1 MNYQQTTDYL
11 FSRLPMFSR
20 MGAAAYKGDLTN
32 TIKLCESLGIPQ
44 KTFKTVH
51 IAGTNGKGS
60 TSHMLAAILQ
70 TAGYKTGLYTSPH
83 LKDFRE
89 RIKVNGE
96 MISEEFVI
104 SFTENITPL
113 IEEIEPSFFEITV
126 AMAFDY
132 FKQQQ
137 VDIAIIE
144 TGLGGR
150 LDSTNI
156 ITPEISVITNIGW
169 DHMNLLGN
177 SLEEIAFEK
186 AGIIKE
192 NIPVVIGETLP
203 ETWPVFEKK
212 AKEENAPVF
221 IAPQIRKVADWKWEN
236 HELIVEVIEQHH
248 TDHKVYLYHLDLPG
262 IYQTKNLLTVL
273 EACSQLQ
280 QRGWK
285 IDDAIIHK
293 GLKETKRLTGLHGR
307 WETIQH
313 SPQLVVDVA
322 HNVEGMKQLVQQIEM
337 TEHNE
342 LHIIIGMVKDKD
354 VDNVLRLLPKNAR
367 YYFTKA
373 QIPRALPEGELAVK
387 AKRLGLEGKY
397 YSNIDFALLSAAKK
411 AHNKDLIIV
420 CGSVFLVGEVSLN
433 AVKEIWGK
441 ENATVLDYFWYYLSG
456 VQ

>member
-20 MGAAAYKGDLTN
+20 MGAAAYKADLTN
-32 TIKLCESLGIPQ
+32 TIKLCESLSNPQ
-44 KTFKTVH
+44 QAFKTVH

-60 TSHMLAAILQ
+60 TSHILAAILQ

-96 MISEEFVI
+96 MVSEDFVI

-212 AKEENAPVF
+212 AKEENAPLF
-221 IAPQIRKVADWKWEN
+221 IAPQLRQAADWKWEKN
-236 HELIVEVIEQHH
+236 ELIVEVTDQHH
-248 TDHKVYLYHLDLPG
+248 TDHKVYHLDLPG

-293 GLKETKRLTGLHGR
+293 GLKETKKLTGLHGR
-307 WETIQH
+307 WETIHH

-342 LHIIIGMVKDKD
+342 LHIIVGMVKDKD
-354 VDNVLRLLPKNAR
+354 VDNVLKLMPKNAR

-373 QIPRALPEGELAVK
+373 QIPRALPEDELESK
-387 AKRLGLEGKY
+387 AKRLGLEGKSF
-397 YSNIDFALLSAAKK
+397 SNIDFALLSAAQK
-411 AHNKDLIIV
+411 AHKKDLIIV
-420 CGSVFLVGEVSLN
+420 CGSVFLAGEVSLV

-441 ENATVLDYFWYYLSG
+441 EGKGIFDHFWDYLG
-456 VQ
+456 HQ